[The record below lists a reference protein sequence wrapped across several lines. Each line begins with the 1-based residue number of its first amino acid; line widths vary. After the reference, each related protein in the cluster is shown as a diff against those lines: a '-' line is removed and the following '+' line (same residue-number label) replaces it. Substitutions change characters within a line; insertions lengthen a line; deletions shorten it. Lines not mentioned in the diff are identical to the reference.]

1 MNLHKIAHKIA
12 LEAKTRYMF
21 GANQIQL
28 HGEEGLCFGMDN
40 SKPKLKSIWNFK
52 SQYSL
57 ELFSLYIIL
66 YTAYQVVIA

>member
-21 GANQIQL
+21 GENQIQL

-40 SKPKLKSIWNFK
+40 SKPKLKSI
-52 SQYSL
+52 
-57 ELFSLYIIL
+57 
-66 YTAYQVVIA
+66 